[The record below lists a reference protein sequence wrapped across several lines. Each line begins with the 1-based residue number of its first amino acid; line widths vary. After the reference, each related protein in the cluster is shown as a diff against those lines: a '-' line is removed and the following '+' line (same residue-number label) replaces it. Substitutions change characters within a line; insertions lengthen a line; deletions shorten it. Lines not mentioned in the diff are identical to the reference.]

1 MPKRRP
7 VKKIDRNRTAHP
19 TDADML
25 DELLELM
32 YEKLKTDDTTPKVAD
47 YLKVMELKHKL
58 RITNGGRKKL
68 LDLIES
74 VREEELN
81 KSEGCDESK

>member
-1 MPKRRP
+1 MPKKRP
-7 VKKIDRNRTAHP
+7 AKRIDKNRTAHP
-19 TDADML
+19 TDSEML

-32 YEKLKTDDTTPKVAD
+32 HEKLKAEDTTPKVAD

-58 RITNGGRKKL
+58 KITNGGRKKL

-74 VREEELN
+74 VREEELD
-81 KSEGCDESK
+81 KPEGCDESN